1 MVIPI
6 ADDNSRRRT
15 TPGITYL
22 LVAVNVLV
30 FLAMVRA
37 TPTEQARLMATY
49 AAVPRAILHDGPAAW
64 LTLLTSMFMHAGW
77 LHLGGNMLFLWI
89 FGDNV
94 EDAMGHLRYLGFYLL
109 CGVVAGLTQVA
120 VDPSGTI
127 PLVGASGAIA
137 GVLAAY
143 VVLFP
148 RGMVRTIVV
157 LVPPLFV
164 WPLLPAWLLI
174 GGWFFL
180 QFWSGLSSLGALSA
194 GGVAYW
200 AHVGGFV
207 LGAVLARPFA
217 RAGGV
222 EHRLATTRRYPQ
234 DLYRNDPYGRRPPRW

>member
-15 TPGITYL
+15 TPGITYVL
-22 LVAVNVLV
+22 IAANVLV

-49 AAVPRAILHDGPAAW
+49 AAVPQAVLHDGPTAW
-64 LTLLTSMFMHAGW
+64 VTLLTSMFMHASW

-94 EDAMGHLRYLGFYLL
+94 EDAMGHARYLLFYVLSGL
-109 CGVVAGLTQVA
+109 VAGLTQVLF
-120 VDPSGTI
+120 DPAGTT

-157 LVPPLFV
+157 LIPPLFV

-174 GGWFFL
+174 GGWFVL
-180 QFWSGLSSLGALSA
+180 QFWSGLSTLGALSA

-207 LGAVLARPFA
+207 LGLVLAGPFA

-222 EHRLATTRRYPQ
+222 AHRLAVTRRYPA

>member
-15 TPGITYL
+15 TPGITYVL
-22 LVAVNVLV
+22 IAANVLV

-37 TPTEQARLMATY
+37 TPAEQARLMTAY
-49 AAVPRAILHDGPAAW
+49 AAVPQAVLHDGPTAW
-64 LTLLTSMFMHAGW
+64 VTLLTSMFMHASW

-94 EDAMGHLRYLGFYLL
+94 EDAMGHARYLLFYVLSGL
-109 CGVVAGLTQVA
+109 TAGLLQVL
-120 VDPSGTI
+120 VDPAGTV

-148 RGMVRTIVV
+148 RSMVRTIVV

-174 GGWFFL
+174 GGWFVL
-180 QFWSGLSSLGALSA
+180 QFWSGLSTLGALSV

-200 AHVGGFV
+200 AHVGGFL
-207 LGAVLARPFA
+207 LGLVLAQPFA

-222 EHRLATTRRYPQ
+222 AHRLAVTRRYPA